1 MNRFMLPMQ
10 LTCLTLAVCT
20 QLYAQDNVVTN
31 SASQTSGV
39 EAEQK
44 ETTQL
49 APIVVTATRSAKSI
63 ADIAGTVY
71 SIDQAEIEKQANA
84 GKSIAD
90 ILGTLVPS
98 LTPSS
103 GTTSNYGMTMRGRVV
118 QYMIDG
124 VPQTGSRDGSRQLNS
139 IQPSM
144 IERIEVVSG
153 ATSIYGSG
161 ATGGIINII
170 TKRGGQDPISFETKI
185 GVTAGNNFK
194 SDAMAY
200 EASQSVLFNQ
210 GALQGAFG
218 ASYTTRGEIQD
229 SHGNRIG
236 PEVAQTDRQ
245 DTDTLD
251 LNGRLTWNISDS
263 QSLSFGAQY
272 FKDEQDSEYGA
283 DYGTYG
289 PYNLANL
296 IFRTAPSLKAVKG
309 LELSEQPQTERWGVN
324 TQYQNEDILGHAL
337 NAEAYYRKEKG
348 RWFPTVSPLGN
359 SSLNGAL
366 AQLYPNYADPRSPDF
381 LNAIRYGYGV
391 VQSSNEIDVAGTRLM
406 LSKDFT
412 LNDRILNLNYGVD
425 YENEKNKAYVTRYD
439 FDDFYNSNGLKHTA
453 VKDYKFGPD
462 FENNKLGFY
471 LQGDYNLTDRFNLQA
486 GIRHER
492 IDSEVSDSTPYRE
505 AIPADILAELG
516 YDYDAKALKGGKIK
530 HDATL
535 FNIGGV
541 FHLTDAQ
548 QVFANFSQGFSLP
561 DVQRMLRDVPA
572 TFVVTSNNIEPIK
585 VNNYELGWRLQGES
599 GSNLGLT
606 AFYNDSDKVVKFNGI
621 PNYNIEVIDTDER
634 VYGVEGNVSY
644 RLQQNWTVGGT
655 MAYTRGQFKNTAGK
669 WQELDAI
676 RVAPLKGT
684 AFSEW
689 QFNNDMS
696 LRVQAL
702 AIGGTDKAKKDAV
715 KYGSTLPAEI
725 KGFTTMD
732 VIANAKAGPGTVG
745 FGVYNVWNAD
755 YKTVFSQ
762 AVAPTYG
769 AISSLAAQGRT
780 YGLSYTLKY

>member
-20 QLYAQDNVVTN
+20 QLYAQDNVLTN

-39 EAEQK
+39 EAQQK

-49 APIVVTATRSAKSI
+49 APIVMTATRSAKSI

-124 VPQTGSRDGSRQLNS
+124 VPQTGYRDGSRQLNS

-170 TKRGGQDPISFETKI
+170 TKRGGQDPISFETKV

-194 SDAMAY
+194 ADAMAY
-200 EASQSVLFNQ
+200 EASQSVLLNQ

-251 LNGRLTWNISDS
+251 LNGRLTWNISDE

-272 FKDEQDSEYGA
+272 FNDEQDSEYGP
-283 DYGTYG
+283 DYGPDLAYVKRDPTYTAS
-289 PYNLANL
+289 LA
-296 IFRTAPSLKAVKG
+296 AVKG
-309 LELSEQPQTERWGVN
+309 MQLETQPQTERYAFN
-324 TQYQNEDILGHAL
+324 TQYENQNVLGHTL
-337 NAEAYYRKEKG
+337 NAEAYYRNEQA
-348 RWFPTVSPLGN
+348 RWFPSAQAMGGGLYLVYQSETDIDVYGARVALQKQFD
-359 SSLNGAL
+359 LNGRNL
-366 AQLYPNYADPRSPDF
+366 GLS
-381 LNAIRYGYGV
+381 YG
-391 VQSSNEIDVAGTRLM
+391 I
-406 LSKDFT
+406 
-412 LNDRILNLNYGVD
+412 D
-425 YENEKNKAYVTRYD
+425 YENEQDEQNIQMYD
-439 FDDFYNSNGLKHTA
+439 SAVFVASNGLN
-453 VKDYKFGPD
+453 YKPFNYYAFGPD
-462 FENNKLGFY
+462 VETEKLGTFV
-471 LQGDYNLTDRFNLQA
+471 QTDFDVTDRLGLKA
-486 GIRHER
+486 GVRYER
-492 IDSEVSDSTPYRE
+492 VESQVEESTPYME
-505 AIPADILAELG
+505 AITADLQPG
-516 YDYDAKALKGGKIK
+516 YQAKTLNGGKVK

-535 FNIGGV
+535 FNLGAV
-541 FHLTDAQ
+541 YHLTDAQ
-548 QVFANFSQGFSLP
+548 QMFANFSQGSNLP
-561 DVQRMLRDVPA
+561 DIQRMLRDVPA
-572 TFVVTSNNIEPIK
+572 SFTVNSQTIDPIK
-585 VNNYELGWRLQGES
+585 VNNYELGWRVQAA
-599 GSNLGLT
+599 NGLNASVT
-606 AFYNDSDKVVKFNGI
+606 TFYNDSDKSLKFGR
-621 PNYNIEVIDTDER
+621 PNYTIEVLDTDER
-634 VYGVEGNVSY
+634 VYGVEGNLSY
-644 RLQQNWTVGGT
+644 RLQPNWTVGGT

-715 KYGSTLPAEI
+715 KYGSTVPAEI
-725 KGFTTMD
+725 KGFATMD

-745 FGVYNVWNAD
+745 FGVYNVWNTD
-755 YKTVFSQ
+755 YKSVYSQ
-762 AVAPTYG
+762 AVESVYG
-769 AISSLAAQGRT
+769 AISSLPAQGRT

>member
-39 EAEQK
+39 EAQQK

-84 GKSIAD
+84 GRSTAD
-90 ILGTLVPS
+90 IIGFLIPS

-103 GTTSNYGMTMRGRVV
+103 GTTSNYGMTMRGRAV

-124 VPQTGSRDGSRQLNS
+124 VPQTGSRDSSRQLNS
-139 IQPSM
+139 ISPNS

-153 ATSIYGSG
+153 ASSIYGAG

-170 TKRGGQDPISFETKI
+170 TKKGSDDALSFESKL
-185 GVTAGNNFK
+185 GVTSGDNIR

-200 EASQSVLFNQ
+200 EAFQSVAFNQ
-210 GALQGAFG
+210 GDVSGYLG
-218 ASYTTRGEIQD
+218 ASYNKRGEFQD
-229 SHGNRIG
+229 SHGERIG

-245 DTDTLD
+245 DTETVDV
-251 LNGRLTWNISDS
+251 NGRLSWQFTDN
-263 QSLSFGAQY
+263 QKLSFGAQY
-272 FKDEQDSEYGA
+272 YNDEQDSEYGP
-283 DYGTYG
+283 DYGTG
-289 PYNLANL
+289 LAVL
-296 IFRTAPSLKAVKG
+296 FGAEPTLDAVKG
-309 LELSEQPQTERWGVN
+309 LDLDTQPRTKRSN
-324 TQYQNEDILGHAL
+324 FNLQYEHQDLLGQIL
-337 NAEAYYRKEKG
+337 NAEAYYRSETG
-348 RWFPTVSPLGN
+348 RFYPSANYLAHSAIPSGGTYIVTQSETDIDVWGARLALQKAFDLG
-359 SSLNGAL
+359 SRSLNL
-366 AQLYPNYADPRSPDF
+366 T
-381 LNAIRYGYGV
+381 YGM
-391 VQSSNEIDVAGTRLM
+391 D
-406 LSKDFT
+406 
-412 LNDRILNLNYGVD
+412 
-425 YENEKNKAYVTRYD
+425 YD
-439 FDDFYNSNGLKHTA
+439 FEQGSQTAQQYNLATFMASNGLTLDPQNEY
-453 VKDYKFGPD
+453 VFGPD
-462 FENNKLGFY
+462 VDTSKFGLF
-471 LQGDYNLTDRFNLQA
+471 LQTQFDVTDHLNLQA

-492 IDSEVSDSTPYRE
+492 IDSEVQDSIPYSE
-505 AIPADILAELG
+505 AMVADAIPTYTPVVLN
-516 YDYDAKALKGGKIK
+516 GGTIK

-535 FNIGGV
+535 FNLGAV
-541 FHLTDAQ
+541 YHLTDAQ
-548 QVFANFSQGFSLP
+548 QVFANFSQGSSLP
-561 DVQRMLRDVPA
+561 DIQRMLRDVPA
-572 TFVVTSNNIEPIK
+572 SFTVNSQTIDPIK
-585 VNNYELGWRLQGES
+585 VNNYELGWRVQAE
-599 GSNLGLT
+599 NGLNASVT
-606 AFYNDSDKVVKFNGI
+606 TFYNDSDKSLKFGR
-621 PNYNIEVIDTDER
+621 PNYTIEVLDTDER
-634 VYGVEGNVSY
+634 VYGVEGNLSY
-644 RLQQNWTVGGT
+644 RLQPNWTVGGT

-715 KYGSTLPAEI
+715 KYGSTVPAEI
-725 KGFTTMD
+725 NGFATMD

-745 FGVYNVWNAD
+745 FGVYNVWNTD
-755 YKTVFSQ
+755 YKSVYSQ
-762 AVAPTYG
+762 SVESVYG

>member
-20 QLYAQDNVVTN
+20 QLYAQDNVLTN

-39 EAEQK
+39 EAQQK

-49 APIVVTATRSAKSI
+49 APIVMTATRSAKSI

-124 VPQTGSRDGSRQLNS
+124 VPQTGYRDGSRQLNS

-170 TKRGGQDPISFETKI
+170 TKRGGQDPISFETKV

-194 SDAMAY
+194 ADAMAY

-251 LNGRLTWNISDS
+251 LNGRLTWNISDE

-272 FKDEQDSEYGA
+272 FNDEQDSEYGP
-283 DYGTYG
+283 DYG
-289 PYNLANL
+289 PNLAYVK
-296 IFRTAPSLKAVKG
+296 RDPTYTASLAAVKG
-309 LELSEQPQTERWGVN
+309 MQLETQPQTERYAFN
-324 TQYQNEDILGHAL
+324 TQYENQNVLGHTL
-337 NAEAYYRKEKG
+337 NAEAYYRNEQA
-348 RWFPTVSPLGN
+348 RWFPSAQAMGGGLYLVYQSETDIDVYGARVALQKQFD
-359 SSLNGAL
+359 LNGRNL
-366 AQLYPNYADPRSPDF
+366 GLS
-381 LNAIRYGYGV
+381 YG
-391 VQSSNEIDVAGTRLM
+391 I
-406 LSKDFT
+406 
-412 LNDRILNLNYGVD
+412 D
-425 YENEKNKAYVTRYD
+425 YENEQDEQNIQMYD
-439 FDDFYNSNGLKHTA
+439 SAAFVASNGLN
-453 VKDYKFGPD
+453 YKPFNYYAFGPD
-462 FENNKLGFY
+462 VETEKLGTFV
-471 LQGDYNLTDRFNLQA
+471 QTDFDVTDRLGLKA
-486 GIRHER
+486 GVRYER
-492 IDSEVSDSTPYRE
+492 VESQVDESTPYME
-505 AIPADILAELG
+505 AITADLQPG
-516 YDYDAKALKGGKIK
+516 YQAKTLNGGKVK

-535 FNIGGV
+535 FNLGALY
-541 FHLTDAQ
+541 HLTDAQ
-548 QVFANFSQGFSLP
+548 QIFANFSQGSNLP
-561 DVQRMLRDVPA
+561 DIQRMLRDVPA
-572 TFVVTSNNIEPIK
+572 SFTVNSQTIDPIK
-585 VNNYELGWRLQGES
+585 VNNYELGWRVQAA
-599 GSNLGLT
+599 NGLNASVT
-606 AFYNDSDKVVKFNGI
+606 TFYNDSDKSLKFGR
-621 PNYNIEVIDTDER
+621 PNYTIEVLDTDER
-634 VYGVEGNVSY
+634 VYGVEGNLSY
-644 RLQQNWTVGGT
+644 RLQPNWTVGGT

-715 KYGSTLPAEI
+715 KYGSTVPAEI
-725 KGFTTMD
+725 KGFATMD

-745 FGVYNVWNAD
+745 FGVYNVWNTD
-755 YKTVFSQ
+755 YKSVYSQ
-762 AVAPTYG
+762 AVESVYG
-769 AISSLAAQGRT
+769 AISSLPAQGRT

>member
-20 QLYAQDNVVTN
+20 QLYAKDDVVTN
-31 SASQTSGV
+31 SASQTSSV
-39 EAEQK
+39 EAQQK

-84 GKSIAD
+84 GRSTAD
-90 ILGTLVPS
+90 IIGFLIPS

-103 GTTSNYGMTMRGRVV
+103 GTTSNYGMTMRGRAV

-124 VPQTGSRDGSRQLNS
+124 VPQTGSRDSSRQLNS
-139 IQPSM
+139 ISPNS

-153 ATSIYGSG
+153 ASNIYGAG

-170 TKRGGQDPISFETKI
+170 TKKGSDDALSFESKL
-185 GVTAGNNFK
+185 GVTSGDNIR

-200 EASQSVLFNQ
+200 EAFQSVAFNQ
-210 GALQGAFG
+210 GDVSGYLG
-218 ASYTTRGEIQD
+218 ASYNKRGEFQD
-229 SHGNRIG
+229 SHGERIG

-245 DTDTLD
+245 DTETVDV
-251 LNGRLTWNISDS
+251 NGRLSWQFTDN
-263 QSLSFGAQY
+263 QKLSFGAQY
-272 FKDEQDSEYGA
+272 YNDEQDSEYGP
-283 DYGTYG
+283 DYGTG
-289 PYNLANL
+289 LAVLFGAEPTLN
-296 IFRTAPSLKAVKG
+296 AVKG
-309 LELSEQPQTERWGVN
+309 LDLDTQPRTKRSN
-324 TQYQNEDILGHAL
+324 FNLQYEHQDLLGQIL
-337 NAEAYYRKEKG
+337 NAEAYYRSETG
-348 RWFPTVSPLGN
+348 RFYPSANYLAHSAIPSGGTYIVTQSETDIDVWGARLALQKAFDLG
-359 SSLNGAL
+359 SRSLNL
-366 AQLYPNYADPRSPDF
+366 T
-381 LNAIRYGYGV
+381 YGM
-391 VQSSNEIDVAGTRLM
+391 D
-406 LSKDFT
+406 
-412 LNDRILNLNYGVD
+412 
-425 YENEKNKAYVTRYD
+425 YD
-439 FDDFYNSNGLKHTA
+439 FEQGSQTAQQYNLATFMASNGLTLDPQNEY
-453 VKDYKFGPD
+453 VFGPD
-462 FENNKLGFY
+462 VDTSKFGLF
-471 LQGDYNLTDRFNLQA
+471 LQTQFDVTDRLNLQA

-492 IDSEVSDSTPYRE
+492 IDSEVQDSIPYSE
-505 AIPADILAELG
+505 AMVADAIPTYTPVVLN
-516 YDYDAKALKGGKIK
+516 GGTIK

-535 FNIGGV
+535 FNLGAV
-541 FHLTDAQ
+541 YHLTDAQ
-548 QVFANFSQGFSLP
+548 QVFANFSQGSSLP
-561 DVQRMLRDVPA
+561 DIQRMLRDVPA
-572 TFVVTSNNIEPIK
+572 SFTVNSQTIDPIK
-585 VNNYELGWRLQGES
+585 VNNYELGWRVQAE
-599 GSNLGLT
+599 NGLNASVT
-606 AFYNDSDKVVKFNGI
+606 TFYNDSDKSLKFGR
-621 PNYNIEVIDTDER
+621 PNYTIEVLDTDER
-634 VYGVEGNVSY
+634 VYGIEGNLSY
-644 RLQQNWTVGGT
+644 RLQPNWTVGGT

-715 KYGSTLPAEI
+715 KYGSTVPAEI
-725 KGFTTMD
+725 KGFATMD

-745 FGVYNVWNAD
+745 FGVYNVWNTD
-755 YKTVFSQ
+755 YKSVYSQ
-762 AVAPTYG
+762 AVESVYG

>member
-1 MNRFMLPMQ
+1 MSRFMLPMQ

-31 SASQTSGV
+31 SASQTSSVGV
-39 EAEQK
+39 QQK

-84 GKSIAD
+84 GRSTAD
-90 ILGTLVPS
+90 IIGFLIPS

-103 GTTSNYGMTMRGRVV
+103 GTTSNYGMTMRGRAV

-124 VPQTGSRDGSRQLNS
+124 VPQTGSRDSSRQLNS
-139 IQPSM
+139 ISPNS

-153 ATSIYGSG
+153 ASSIYGAG

-170 TKRGGQDPISFETKI
+170 TKKGSDDALSFESKL
-185 GVTAGNNFK
+185 GVTSGDNIR

-200 EASQSVLFNQ
+200 EAFQSVAFNQ
-210 GALQGAFG
+210 GDVSGYLG
-218 ASYTTRGEIQD
+218 ASYNKRGEFQD
-229 SHGNRIG
+229 SHGERIG

-245 DTDTLD
+245 DTETVDV
-251 LNGRLTWNISDS
+251 NGRLSWQFTDN
-263 QSLSFGAQY
+263 QKLSFGAQY
-272 FKDEQDSEYGA
+272 YNDEQDSEYGP
-283 DYGTYG
+283 DYGTG
-289 PYNLANL
+289 LAVLFGAEPTLN
-296 IFRTAPSLKAVKG
+296 AVKG
-309 LELSEQPQTERWGVN
+309 LDLDTQPRTKRSN
-324 TQYQNEDILGHAL
+324 FNLQYEHQDLLGQIL
-337 NAEAYYRKEKG
+337 NAEAYYRSETG
-348 RWFPTVSPLGN
+348 RFYPSANYLAHSAIPSGGTYIVTQSETDIDVWGARLALQKAFDLG
-359 SSLNGAL
+359 SRSLNL
-366 AQLYPNYADPRSPDF
+366 T
-381 LNAIRYGYGV
+381 YGM
-391 VQSSNEIDVAGTRLM
+391 D
-406 LSKDFT
+406 
-412 LNDRILNLNYGVD
+412 
-425 YENEKNKAYVTRYD
+425 YD
-439 FDDFYNSNGLKHTA
+439 FEQGSQTAQQYNLGTFMASNGLTLDPQNEYA
-453 VKDYKFGPD
+453 FGPD
-462 FENNKLGFY
+462 VDTSKFGLF
-471 LQGDYNLTDRFNLQA
+471 LQTQFDVTDRLNLQA

-492 IDSEVSDSTPYRE
+492 IDSEVQDSIPYSE
-505 AIPADILAELG
+505 AMVADAIPT
-516 YDYDAKALKGGKIK
+516 YTPVALNGGTIK

-535 FNIGGV
+535 FNLGAV
-541 FHLTDAQ
+541 YHLTDAQ
-548 QVFANFSQGFSLP
+548 QVFANFSQGSSLP
-561 DVQRMLRDVPA
+561 DIQRMLRDVPA
-572 TFVVTSNNIEPIK
+572 NFTVNSQTIDPIK
-585 VNNYELGWRLQGES
+585 VNNYELGWRVQAE
-599 GSNLGLT
+599 NGLNASVT
-606 AFYNDSDKVVKFNGI
+606 TFYNDSDKSLKFGR
-621 PNYNIEVIDTDER
+621 PNYTIEVLDTDER
-634 VYGVEGNVSY
+634 VYGVEGNLSY
-644 RLQQNWTVGGT
+644 RLQPNWTVGGT

-715 KYGSTLPAEI
+715 KYGSTVPAEI
-725 KGFTTMD
+725 KGFATMD

-745 FGVYNVWNAD
+745 FGVYNVWNTD
-755 YKTVFSQ
+755 YKSVYSQ
-762 AVAPTYG
+762 AVESVYG

>member
-20 QLYAQDNVVTN
+20 QLYAQDNVLTN

-39 EAEQK
+39 EAQQK

-124 VPQTGSRDGSRQLNS
+124 VPQTGYRDGSRQLNS

-170 TKRGGQDPISFETKI
+170 TKRGGQDPISFETKV

-251 LNGRLTWNISDS
+251 LNGRLTWNISDE

-272 FKDEQDSEYGA
+272 FNDEQDSEYGP
-283 DYGTYG
+283 DYG
-289 PYNLANL
+289 PNLAYVK
-296 IFRTAPSLKAVKG
+296 RDPTYTASLAAVKG
-309 LELSEQPQTERWGVN
+309 MQLETQPQTERYAFN
-324 TQYQNEDILGHAL
+324 TQYENQNVLGHTL
-337 NAEAYYRKEKG
+337 NAEAYYRNEQA
-348 RWFPTVSPLGN
+348 RWFPSAQAMGGGLYLVYQSETDIDVYGARVALQKQFD
-359 SSLNGAL
+359 LNGHNL
-366 AQLYPNYADPRSPDF
+366 GLS
-381 LNAIRYGYGV
+381 YG
-391 VQSSNEIDVAGTRLM
+391 I
-406 LSKDFT
+406 
-412 LNDRILNLNYGVD
+412 D
-425 YENEKNKAYVTRYD
+425 YENEQDEQNIQMYD
-439 FDDFYNSNGLKHTA
+439 SAAFVASNGLN
-453 VKDYKFGPD
+453 YKPFNYYAFGPD
-462 FENNKLGFY
+462 VETEKLGTFV
-471 LQGDYNLTDRFNLQA
+471 QTDFDVTDRLGLKA
-486 GIRHER
+486 GVRYER
-492 IDSEVSDSTPYRE
+492 VESQVDKSTPYME
-505 AIPADILAELG
+505 AITADLQPG
-516 YDYDAKALKGGKIK
+516 YQAKTLNGGKVK

-535 FNIGGV
+535 FNFGALY
-541 FHLTDAQ
+541 HLTDAQ
-548 QVFANFSQGFSLP
+548 QVFANFSQGSNLP
-561 DVQRMLRDVPA
+561 DIQRMLRDVPA
-572 TFVVTSNNIEPIK
+572 SFTVNSQTIDPIK
-585 VNNYELGWRLQGES
+585 VNNYELGWRVQAE
-599 GSNLGLT
+599 NGLNASVT
-606 AFYNDSDKVVKFNGI
+606 TFYNDSDKSLKFGR
-621 PNYNIEVIDTDER
+621 PNYTIEVLDTDER
-634 VYGVEGNVSY
+634 VYGVEGNLSY
-644 RLQQNWTVGGT
+644 RLQPNWTVGGT

-715 KYGSTLPAEI
+715 KYGSTVPAEI
-725 KGFTTMD
+725 KGFATMD

-745 FGVYNVWNAD
+745 FGVYNVWNTD
-755 YKTVFSQ
+755 YKSVYSQ
-762 AVAPTYG
+762 AVESVYG
-769 AISSLAAQGRT
+769 AISSLPAQGRT

>member
-1 MNRFMLPMQ
+1 MSRFMLPMQ

-20 QLYAQDNVVTN
+20 QLYAQDDVTTTLD
-31 SASQTSGV
+31 SQTSRV
-39 EAEQK
+39 EAKQK
-44 ETTQL
+44 EATQL

-90 ILGTLVPS
+90 ILGMLVPS

-124 VPQTGSRDGSRQLNS
+124 VPQTGYRDGSRQLNS

-170 TKRGGQDPISFETKI
+170 TKRGGQDPISFESKV
-185 GVTAGNNFK
+185 GVTAGNNIK

-200 EASQSVLFNQ
+200 EASQNILFNQ

-251 LNGRLTWNISDS
+251 INGRLTWNISDS

-272 FKDEQDSEYGA
+272 FNDEQDSEYGP
-283 DYGTYG
+283 DYG
-289 PYNLANL
+289 
-296 IFRTAPSLKAVKG
+296 PSLAYLRRDPTYTASLAAVKG
-309 LELSEQPQTERWGVN
+309 MQLETQPQTERYAFN
-324 TQYQNEDILGHAL
+324 TQYENQNVLGHTL
-337 NAEAYYRKEKG
+337 NAEAYYRNEQA
-348 RWFPTVSPLGN
+348 RWFPSAQAMGGGLYLVYQSETDIDVYGARVALQKQFD
-359 SSLNGAL
+359 LNGRKL
-366 AQLYPNYADPRSPDF
+366 GLS
-381 LNAIRYGYGV
+381 YG
-391 VQSSNEIDVAGTRLM
+391 I
-406 LSKDFT
+406 
-412 LNDRILNLNYGVD
+412 D
-425 YENEKNKAYVTRYD
+425 YENEQDEQNIQMYD
-439 FDDFYNSNGLKHTA
+439 SAAFVASNGLN
-453 VKDYKFGPD
+453 YKPFNYYAFGPD
-462 FENNKLGFY
+462 VETEKLGTFI
-471 LQGDYNLTDRFNLQA
+471 QTDFDVTDRLGLKA
-486 GIRHER
+486 GVRYER
-492 IDSEVSDSTPYRE
+492 VESQVDESTPYLE
-505 AIPADILAELG
+505 AITADLQPG
-516 YDYDAKALKGGKIK
+516 YQAKTLNGGKVK

-535 FNIGGV
+535 FNVGAV
-541 FHLTDAQ
+541 YHLSDAQ
-548 QVFANFSQGFSLP
+548 QIFANFSQGSNLP
-561 DVQRMLRDVPA
+561 DIQRMLRDVPA
-572 TFVVTSNNIEPIK
+572 SFTVNSQTIDPIK
-585 VNNYELGWRLQGES
+585 VNNYELGWRVQAT
-599 GSNLGLT
+599 NGLNAGMT
-606 AFYNDSDKVVKFNGI
+606 TFYNDSDKSLKFGR
-621 PNYNIEVIDTDER
+621 PNYTIEVLDTDER
-634 VYGVEGNVSY
+634 VYGVEGNASY
-644 RLQQNWTVGGT
+644 RLQPNWTVGGT

-689 QFNNDMS
+689 QFSNDMS

-702 AIGGTDKAKKDAV
+702 AIGGTDKAKKDAI
-715 KYGSTLPAEI
+715 KYGSTVPAEI
-725 KGFTTMD
+725 KGFATMD

-745 FGVYNVWNAD
+745 FGVYNVWNTD
-755 YKTVFSQ
+755 YKSVYSQ
-762 AVAPTYG
+762 SVESVYG

>member
-20 QLYAQDNVVTN
+20 QLYAQDNVLTN
-31 SASQTSGV
+31 SASQTSSVG
-39 EAEQK
+39 AQQK

-170 TKRGGQDPISFETKI
+170 TKRGGQDPISFETKV

-272 FKDEQDSEYGA
+272 FKDEQDSEYGP
-283 DYGTYG
+283 DYG
-289 PYNLANL
+289 PNLAYVK
-296 IFRTAPSLKAVKG
+296 RDPTYTASLAAVKG
-309 LELSEQPQTERWGVN
+309 MQLETQPQTERYAFN
-324 TQYQNEDILGHAL
+324 TQYENQNVLGHTL
-337 NAEAYYRKEKG
+337 NAEAYYRNEQA
-348 RWFPTVSPLGN
+348 RWFPSAQAMGGGLYLVYQSETDIDVYGARVALQKQFD
-359 SSLNGAL
+359 LNGRNL
-366 AQLYPNYADPRSPDF
+366 GLS
-381 LNAIRYGYGV
+381 YG
-391 VQSSNEIDVAGTRLM
+391 I
-406 LSKDFT
+406 
-412 LNDRILNLNYGVD
+412 D
-425 YENEKNKAYVTRYD
+425 YENEQDEQNIQMYD
-439 FDDFYNSNGLKHTA
+439 SAAFVASNGLN
-453 VKDYKFGPD
+453 YKPFNYYAFGPD
-462 FENNKLGFY
+462 VETEKLGTFV
-471 LQGDYNLTDRFNLQA
+471 QTDFDVTDRLGLKA
-486 GIRHER
+486 GVRYER
-492 IDSEVSDSTPYRE
+492 VESQVDESTPYME
-505 AIPADILAELG
+505 AITADLQPG
-516 YDYDAKALKGGKIK
+516 YQAKTLNGGKVK

-535 FNIGGV
+535 FNLGALY
-541 FHLTDAQ
+541 HLTDAQ
-548 QVFANFSQGFSLP
+548 QIFANFSQGSNLP
-561 DVQRMLRDVPA
+561 DIQRMLRDVPA
-572 TFVVTSNNIEPIK
+572 SFTVNSQTIDPIK
-585 VNNYELGWRLQGES
+585 VNNYELGWRVQAA
-599 GSNLGLT
+599 NGLNASVT
-606 AFYNDSDKVVKFNGI
+606 TFYNDSDKSLKFGR
-621 PNYNIEVIDTDER
+621 PNYTIEVLDTDER
-634 VYGVEGNVSY
+634 VYGVEGNLSY
-644 RLQQNWTVGGT
+644 RLQPNWTVGGT

-715 KYGSTLPAEI
+715 KYGSTVPAEI
-725 KGFTTMD
+725 KGFATMD

-745 FGVYNVWNAD
+745 FGVYNVWNTD
-755 YKTVFSQ
+755 YKSVYSQ
-762 AVAPTYG
+762 AVESVYG
-769 AISSLAAQGRT
+769 AISSLPAQGRT

>member
-20 QLYAQDNVVTN
+20 QLYAQDDVVTN
-31 SASQTSGV
+31 SASQTSSV
-39 EAEQK
+39 EAQQK

-84 GKSIAD
+84 GRSTAD
-90 ILGTLVPS
+90 IIGFLIPS

-103 GTTSNYGMTMRGRVV
+103 GTTSNYGMTMRGRAV

-124 VPQTGSRDGSRQLNS
+124 VPQTGSRDSSRQLNS
-139 IQPSM
+139 ISPNS

-153 ATSIYGSG
+153 ASSIYGAG

-170 TKRGGQDPISFETKI
+170 TKKGSDDALSFESKL
-185 GVTAGNNFK
+185 GVTSGDNIR

-200 EASQSVLFNQ
+200 EAFQSVAFNQ
-210 GALQGAFG
+210 GDVSGYLG
-218 ASYTTRGEIQD
+218 ASYNKRGEFQD
-229 SHGNRIG
+229 SHGERIG

-245 DTDTLD
+245 DTETVDV
-251 LNGRLTWNISDS
+251 NGRLSWQFTDN
-263 QSLSFGAQY
+263 QKLSFGAQY
-272 FKDEQDSEYGA
+272 YNDEQDSEYGP
-283 DYGTYG
+283 DYGTG
-289 PYNLANL
+289 LAVLFGAEPTLN
-296 IFRTAPSLKAVKG
+296 AVKG
-309 LELSEQPQTERWGVN
+309 LDLDTQPRTKRSN
-324 TQYQNEDILGHAL
+324 FNLQYEHQDLLGQIL
-337 NAEAYYRKEKG
+337 NAEAYYRSETG
-348 RWFPTVSPLGN
+348 RFYPSANYLAHSAIPSGGTYIVTQSETDIDVWGARLALQKAFDLG
-359 SSLNGAL
+359 SRSLNL
-366 AQLYPNYADPRSPDF
+366 T
-381 LNAIRYGYGV
+381 YGM
-391 VQSSNEIDVAGTRLM
+391 D
-406 LSKDFT
+406 
-412 LNDRILNLNYGVD
+412 
-425 YENEKNKAYVTRYD
+425 YD
-439 FDDFYNSNGLKHTA
+439 FEQGSQTAQQYNLATFMASNGLTLDPQNEY
-453 VKDYKFGPD
+453 VFGPD
-462 FENNKLGFY
+462 VDTSKFGLF
-471 LQGDYNLTDRFNLQA
+471 LQTQFDVTDRLNLQA

-492 IDSEVSDSTPYRE
+492 IDSEVQDSIPYSE
-505 AIPADILAELG
+505 AMVADAIPTYTPVVLN
-516 YDYDAKALKGGKIK
+516 GGTIK

-535 FNIGGV
+535 FNLGAV
-541 FHLTDAQ
+541 YHLTDAQ
-548 QVFANFSQGFSLP
+548 QVFANFSQGSSLP
-561 DVQRMLRDVPA
+561 DIQRMLRDVPA
-572 TFVVTSNNIEPIK
+572 SFTVNSQTIDPIK
-585 VNNYELGWRLQGES
+585 VNNYELGWRVQAE
-599 GSNLGLT
+599 NGLNASVT
-606 AFYNDSDKVVKFNGI
+606 TFYNDSDKSLKFGR
-621 PNYNIEVIDTDER
+621 PNYTIEVLDTDER
-634 VYGVEGNVSY
+634 VYGVEGNLSY
-644 RLQQNWTVGGT
+644 RLQPNWTVGGT

-715 KYGSTLPAEI
+715 KYGSTVPAEI
-725 KGFTTMD
+725 NGFATMD

-745 FGVYNVWNAD
+745 FGVYNVWNTD
-755 YKTVFSQ
+755 YKSVYSQ
-762 AVAPTYG
+762 AVESVYG

>member
-31 SASQTSGV
+31 SASQTSSVGV
-39 EAEQK
+39 QQK

-84 GKSIAD
+84 GRSTAD
-90 ILGTLVPS
+90 IIGFLIPS

-103 GTTSNYGMTMRGRVV
+103 GTTSNYGMTMRGRAV

-124 VPQTGSRDGSRQLNS
+124 VPQTGSRDSSRQLNS
-139 IQPSM
+139 ISPNS

-153 ATSIYGSG
+153 ASSIYGAG

-170 TKRGGQDPISFETKI
+170 TKKGSDDALSFESKL
-185 GVTAGNNFK
+185 GVTSGDNIR

-200 EASQSVLFNQ
+200 EAFQSVAFNQ
-210 GALQGAFG
+210 GDVSGYLG
-218 ASYTTRGEIQD
+218 ASYNKRGEFQD
-229 SHGNRIG
+229 SHGDRIG

-245 DTDTLD
+245 DTETVDV
-251 LNGRLTWNISDS
+251 NGRLSWQFTDN
-263 QSLSFGAQY
+263 QKLSFGAQY
-272 FKDEQDSEYGA
+272 YNDEQDSEYGP
-283 DYGTYG
+283 DYGTG
-289 PYNLANL
+289 LAVLFGAEPTLN
-296 IFRTAPSLKAVKG
+296 AVKG
-309 LELSEQPQTERWGVN
+309 LDLDTQPRTKRSN
-324 TQYQNEDILGHAL
+324 FNLQYEHQDLLGQIL
-337 NAEAYYRKEKG
+337 NAEAYYRSETG
-348 RWFPTVSPLGN
+348 RFYPSANYLAHSAIPSGGTYIVTQSETDIDVWGARLALQKAFDLG
-359 SSLNGAL
+359 SRSLNL
-366 AQLYPNYADPRSPDF
+366 T
-381 LNAIRYGYGV
+381 YGM
-391 VQSSNEIDVAGTRLM
+391 D
-406 LSKDFT
+406 
-412 LNDRILNLNYGVD
+412 
-425 YENEKNKAYVTRYD
+425 YD
-439 FDDFYNSNGLKHTA
+439 FEQGSQTAQQYNLATFMASNGLTLDPQNEY
-453 VKDYKFGPD
+453 VFGPD
-462 FENNKLGFY
+462 VDTSKFGLF
-471 LQGDYNLTDRFNLQA
+471 LQTQFDVTDRLNLQA

-492 IDSEVSDSTPYRE
+492 IDSEVQDSIPYSE
-505 AIPADILAELG
+505 AMVADAIPT
-516 YDYDAKALKGGKIK
+516 YTPVALNGGTIK

-535 FNIGGV
+535 FNLGAV
-541 FHLTDAQ
+541 YHLTDAQ
-548 QVFANFSQGFSLP
+548 QVFANFSQGSSLP
-561 DVQRMLRDVPA
+561 DIQRMLRDVPA
-572 TFVVTSNNIEPIK
+572 SFTVNSQTIDPIK
-585 VNNYELGWRLQGES
+585 VNNYELGWRVQAE
-599 GSNLGLT
+599 NGLNASVT
-606 AFYNDSDKVVKFNGI
+606 TFYNDSDKSLKFGR
-621 PNYNIEVIDTDER
+621 PNYTIEVLDTDER
-634 VYGVEGNVSY
+634 VYGVEGNLSY
-644 RLQQNWTVGGT
+644 RLQPNWTVGGT

-715 KYGSTLPAEI
+715 KYGSTVPAEI
-725 KGFTTMD
+725 NGFATMD

-745 FGVYNVWNAD
+745 FGVYNVWNTD
-755 YKTVFSQ
+755 YKSVYSQ
-762 AVAPTYG
+762 AVESVYG
-769 AISSLAAQGRT
+769 AISSLPAQGRT

>member
-20 QLYAQDNVVTN
+20 QLYAQDNVLTN

-39 EAEQK
+39 EAQQK

-124 VPQTGSRDGSRQLNS
+124 VPQTGYRDGSRQLNS

-170 TKRGGQDPISFETKI
+170 TKRGGQDPISSDTKV

-251 LNGRLTWNISDS
+251 LNGRLTWNISDE

-272 FKDEQDSEYGA
+272 FNDEQDSEYGP
-283 DYGTYG
+283 DYG
-289 PYNLANL
+289 PNLAYVK
-296 IFRTAPSLKAVKG
+296 RDPTYTTSLAAVKG
-309 LELSEQPQTERWGVN
+309 MQLETQPQTERYAFN
-324 TQYQNEDILGHAL
+324 TQYENQNVLGHTL
-337 NAEAYYRKEKG
+337 NAEAYYRNEQA
-348 RWFPTVSPLGN
+348 RWFPSAQAMGGGLYLVYQSETDIDVYGARVALQKQFD
-359 SSLNGAL
+359 LNGHNL
-366 AQLYPNYADPRSPDF
+366 GLS
-381 LNAIRYGYGV
+381 YG
-391 VQSSNEIDVAGTRLM
+391 I
-406 LSKDFT
+406 
-412 LNDRILNLNYGVD
+412 D
-425 YENEKNKAYVTRYD
+425 YENEQDEQNIQMYD
-439 FDDFYNSNGLKHTA
+439 SAAFVASNGLN
-453 VKDYKFGPD
+453 YKPFNYYAFGPD
-462 FENNKLGFY
+462 VETEKLGTFV
-471 LQGDYNLTDRFNLQA
+471 QTDFDVTDRLGLKA
-486 GIRHER
+486 GVRYER
-492 IDSEVSDSTPYRE
+492 VESQVDKSTPYME
-505 AIPADILAELG
+505 AITADLQPG
-516 YDYDAKALKGGKIK
+516 YQAKTLNGGKVK

-535 FNIGGV
+535 FNFGALY
-541 FHLTDAQ
+541 HLTDAQ
-548 QVFANFSQGFSLP
+548 QVFANFSQGSNLP
-561 DVQRMLRDVPA
+561 DIQRMLRDVPA
-572 TFVVTSNNIEPIK
+572 SFTVNSQTIDPIK
-585 VNNYELGWRLQGES
+585 VNNYELGWRVQAE
-599 GSNLGLT
+599 NGLNASVT
-606 AFYNDSDKVVKFNGI
+606 TFYNDSDKSLKFGR
-621 PNYNIEVIDTDER
+621 PNYTIEVLDTDER
-634 VYGVEGNVSY
+634 VYGVEGNLSY
-644 RLQQNWTVGGT
+644 RLQPNWTVGGT

-715 KYGSTLPAEI
+715 KYGSTVPAEI
-725 KGFTTMD
+725 KGFATMD

-745 FGVYNVWNAD
+745 FGVYNVWNTD
-755 YKTVFSQ
+755 YKSVYSQ
-762 AVAPTYG
+762 AVESVYG
-769 AISSLAAQGRT
+769 AISSLPAQGRT

>member
-31 SASQTSGV
+31 SASQTSSV
-39 EAEQK
+39 EAQQN

-153 ATSIYGSG
+153 STSIYGSG

-185 GVTAGNNFK
+185 GMTSGNNVK

-283 DYGTYG
+283 DYG
-289 PYNLANL
+289 PNLAYVK
-296 IFRTAPSLKAVKG
+296 RDPTYTASLAAVKG
-309 LELSEQPQTERWGVN
+309 MQLETQPQTERYAFN
-324 TQYQNEDILGHAL
+324 TQYENQNVLGHTL
-337 NAEAYYRKEKG
+337 NAEAYYRNEQA
-348 RWFPTVSPLGN
+348 RWFPSAQAMGGGLYLVYQSETDIDVYGARVALQKQFN
-359 SSLNGAL
+359 LNGRNL
-366 AQLYPNYADPRSPDF
+366 GLS
-381 LNAIRYGYGV
+381 YG
-391 VQSSNEIDVAGTRLM
+391 I
-406 LSKDFT
+406 
-412 LNDRILNLNYGVD
+412 D
-425 YENEKNKAYVTRYD
+425 YENEQNEQNIQMYD
-439 FDDFYNSNGLKHTA
+439 SAAFVASNGLN
-453 VKDYKFGPD
+453 YKPFNYYAFGPD
-462 FENNKLGFY
+462 VETEKLGTFV
-471 LQGDYNLTDRFNLQA
+471 QTDFDVTDRLGLKA
-486 GIRHER
+486 GVRYER
-492 IDSEVSDSTPYRE
+492 VESQVDESTPYME
-505 AIPADILAELG
+505 AITADLQPG
-516 YDYDAKALKGGKIK
+516 YQAKTLNGGKVK
-530 HDATL
+530 HDAAL
-535 FNIGGV
+535 FNLGALY
-541 FHLTDAQ
+541 HLTDAQ
-548 QVFANFSQGFSLP
+548 QVFANFSQGSNLP
-561 DVQRMLRDVPA
+561 DIQRMLRDVPA
-572 TFVVTSNNIEPIK
+572 SFTVNSQTIDPIK
-585 VNNYELGWRLQGES
+585 VNNYELGWRVQAA
-599 GSNLGLT
+599 NGLNVSVT
-606 AFYNDSDKVVKFNGI
+606 TFYNDSDKSLKFGR
-621 PNYNIEVIDTDER
+621 PNYTIEVLDTDER
-634 VYGVEGNVSY
+634 VYGIEGNLSY
-644 RLQQNWTVGGT
+644 RLQPNWTVGGT

-689 QFNNDMS
+689 QFNNEMS

-715 KYGSTLPAEI
+715 KYGSMVPAEI
-725 KGFTTMD
+725 KGFATMD

-745 FGVYNVWNAD
+745 FGVYNVWNTD
-755 YKTVFSQ
+755 YKSVYSQ
-762 AVAPTYG
+762 SVESVYG
-769 AISSLAAQGRT
+769 AISSLPAQGRT

>member
-31 SASQTSGV
+31 SASQTSSV
-39 EAEQK
+39 EAQQK

-84 GKSIAD
+84 GRSTAD
-90 ILGTLVPS
+90 IIGFLIPS

-103 GTTSNYGMTMRGRVV
+103 GTTSNYGMTMRGRAV

-124 VPQTGSRDGSRQLNS
+124 VPQTGSRDSSRQLNS
-139 IQPSM
+139 ISPNS

-153 ATSIYGSG
+153 ASSIYGAG

-170 TKRGGQDPISFETKI
+170 TKKGSDDALSFESKL
-185 GVTAGNNFK
+185 GVTSGDNIR

-200 EASQSVLFNQ
+200 EAFQSVAFNQ
-210 GALQGAFG
+210 GDVSGYLG
-218 ASYTTRGEIQD
+218 ASYNKRGEFQD
-229 SHGNRIG
+229 SHGERIG

-245 DTDTLD
+245 DTETVDV
-251 LNGRLTWNISDS
+251 NGRLSWQFTDN
-263 QSLSFGAQY
+263 QKLSFGAQY
-272 FKDEQDSEYGA
+272 YNDEQDSEYGP
-283 DYGTYG
+283 DYGAG
-289 PYNLANL
+289 LAVLFGAEPTLN
-296 IFRTAPSLKAVKG
+296 AVKG
-309 LELSEQPQTERWGVN
+309 LDLDTQPRTKRSN
-324 TQYQNEDILGHAL
+324 FNLQYEHQDLLGQIL
-337 NAEAYYRKEKG
+337 NAEAYYRSETG
-348 RWFPTVSPLGN
+348 RFYPSANYLAHSAIPSGGTYIVTQSETDIDVWGARLALQKAFDLG
-359 SSLNGAL
+359 SRSLNL
-366 AQLYPNYADPRSPDF
+366 T
-381 LNAIRYGYGV
+381 YGM
-391 VQSSNEIDVAGTRLM
+391 D
-406 LSKDFT
+406 
-412 LNDRILNLNYGVD
+412 
-425 YENEKNKAYVTRYD
+425 YD
-439 FDDFYNSNGLKHTA
+439 FEQGSQTAQQYNLGTFMASNGLTLDPQNEYA
-453 VKDYKFGPD
+453 FGPD
-462 FENNKLGFY
+462 VDTSKFGLF
-471 LQGDYNLTDRFNLQA
+471 LQTQFDVTDHLNLQA

-492 IDSEVSDSTPYRE
+492 IDSEVQDSIPYSE
-505 AIPADILAELG
+505 AMVADAIPT
-516 YDYDAKALKGGKIK
+516 YTPVALNGGTIK

-535 FNIGGV
+535 FNLGAV
-541 FHLTDAQ
+541 YHLTDAQ
-548 QVFANFSQGFSLP
+548 QVFANFSQGSNLP
-561 DVQRMLRDVPA
+561 DIQRMLRDVPA
-572 TFVVTSNNIEPIK
+572 SFTVNSQTIDPIK
-585 VNNYELGWRLQGES
+585 VNNYELGWRVQAE
-599 GSNLGLT
+599 NGLNASVT
-606 AFYNDSDKVVKFNGI
+606 TFYNDSDKSLKFGR
-621 PNYNIEVIDTDER
+621 PNYTIEVLDTDER
-634 VYGVEGNVSY
+634 VYGVEGNLSY
-644 RLQQNWTVGGT
+644 RLQPNWTVGGT

-696 LRVQAL
+696 LRVQSL

-725 KGFTTMD
+725 KGFATMD

>member
-1 MNRFMLPMQ
+1 MSRFMLPMQ

-20 QLYAQDNVVTN
+20 QLYAQDDVTTTLD
-31 SASQTSGV
+31 SQTSRV
-39 EAEQK
+39 EAKQK
-44 ETTQL
+44 EATQL

-90 ILGTLVPS
+90 ILGMLVPS

-124 VPQTGSRDGSRQLNS
+124 VPQTGYRDGSRQLNS

-170 TKRGGQDPISFETKI
+170 TKRGGQDPISFETKV
-185 GVTAGNNFK
+185 GMTAGNNFK

-200 EASQSVLFNQ
+200 EASQNILFNQ

-251 LNGRLTWNISDS
+251 INGRLTWNISDS

-272 FKDEQDSEYGA
+272 FNDEQDSEYGP
-283 DYGTYG
+283 DYG
-289 PYNLANL
+289 
-296 IFRTAPSLKAVKG
+296 PSLAYLRRDPTYTASLAAVKG
-309 LELSEQPQTERWGVN
+309 MQLETQPQTERYAFN
-324 TQYQNEDILGHAL
+324 TQYENQNVLGHTL
-337 NAEAYYRKEKG
+337 NAEAYYRNEQA
-348 RWFPTVSPLGN
+348 RWFPSAQAMGGGLYLVYQSETDIDVYGARVALQKQFD
-359 SSLNGAL
+359 LNGRKL
-366 AQLYPNYADPRSPDF
+366 GLS
-381 LNAIRYGYGV
+381 YG
-391 VQSSNEIDVAGTRLM
+391 I
-406 LSKDFT
+406 
-412 LNDRILNLNYGVD
+412 D
-425 YENEKNKAYVTRYD
+425 YENEQDEQNIQMYD
-439 FDDFYNSNGLKHTA
+439 SAAFVASNGLN
-453 VKDYKFGPD
+453 YKPFNYYAFGPD
-462 FENNKLGFY
+462 VETEKLGTFI
-471 LQGDYNLTDRFNLQA
+471 QTDFDVTDRLGLKA
-486 GIRHER
+486 GVRYER
-492 IDSEVSDSTPYRE
+492 VESQVDGSTPYLE
-505 AIPADILAELG
+505 AITADLRPG
-516 YDYDAKALKGGKIK
+516 YQAKTLNGGKVK

-535 FNIGGV
+535 FNVGAV
-541 FHLTDAQ
+541 YHLSDAQ
-548 QVFANFSQGFSLP
+548 QIFANFSQGSNLP
-561 DVQRMLRDVPA
+561 DIQRMLRDVPA
-572 TFVVTSNNIEPIK
+572 SFTVNSQTIDPIK
-585 VNNYELGWRLQGES
+585 VNNYELGWRVQAT
-599 GSNLGLT
+599 NGLNAGVT
-606 AFYNDSDKVVKFNGI
+606 TFYNDSDKSLKFGR
-621 PNYNIEVIDTDER
+621 PNYTIEVLDTDER
-634 VYGVEGNVSY
+634 VYGVEGNASY
-644 RLQQNWTVGGT
+644 RLQPNWTVGGT

-702 AIGGTDKAKKDAV
+702 AIGGTDKAKKDAE
-715 KYGSTLPAEI
+715 KYGSTVPAEI
-725 KGFTTMD
+725 KGFATMD
-732 VIANAKAGPGTVG
+732 VIANAKAGPGTIG
-745 FGVYNVWNAD
+745 FGVYNVWNTD
-755 YKTVFSQ
+755 YKSVYSQ
-762 AVAPTYG
+762 SVESVYG

>member
-39 EAEQK
+39 EAQQK

-84 GKSIAD
+84 GRSTAD
-90 ILGTLVPS
+90 IIGFLIPS

-103 GTTSNYGMTMRGRVV
+103 GTTSNYGMTMRGRAV

-124 VPQTGSRDGSRQLNS
+124 VPQTGSRDSSRQLNS
-139 IQPSM
+139 ISPNS

-153 ATSIYGSG
+153 ASSIYGAG

-170 TKRGGQDPISFETKI
+170 TKKGSDDALSFESKL
-185 GVTAGNNFK
+185 GVTSGDNIR

-200 EASQSVLFNQ
+200 EAFQSVAFNQ
-210 GALQGAFG
+210 GDVSGYLG
-218 ASYTTRGEIQD
+218 ASYNKRGEFQD
-229 SHGNRIG
+229 SHGDRIG

-245 DTDTLD
+245 DTETVDV
-251 LNGRLTWNISDS
+251 NGRLSWQFTDN
-263 QSLSFGAQY
+263 QKLSFGAQY
-272 FKDEQDSEYGA
+272 YNDEQDSEYGP
-283 DYGTYG
+283 DYGTG
-289 PYNLANL
+289 LAVLFGAEPTLN
-296 IFRTAPSLKAVKG
+296 AVKG
-309 LELSEQPQTERWGVN
+309 LDLDTQPRTKRSN
-324 TQYQNEDILGHAL
+324 FNLQYEHQDLLGQIL
-337 NAEAYYRKEKG
+337 NAEAYYRSETG
-348 RWFPTVSPLGN
+348 RFYPSANYLAHSAIPSGGTYIVTQSETDIDVWGARLALQKAFDLG
-359 SSLNGAL
+359 SRSLNL
-366 AQLYPNYADPRSPDF
+366 T
-381 LNAIRYGYGV
+381 YGM
-391 VQSSNEIDVAGTRLM
+391 D
-406 LSKDFT
+406 
-412 LNDRILNLNYGVD
+412 
-425 YENEKNKAYVTRYD
+425 YD
-439 FDDFYNSNGLKHTA
+439 FEQGSQTAQQYNLGTFMASNGLTLDPQNEYA
-453 VKDYKFGPD
+453 FGPD
-462 FENNKLGFY
+462 VDTSKFGLF
-471 LQGDYNLTDRFNLQA
+471 LQTQFDVTDHLNLQA

-492 IDSEVSDSTPYRE
+492 IDSEVQDSIPYSE
-505 AIPADILAELG
+505 AMVADAIPTYTPVVLN
-516 YDYDAKALKGGKIK
+516 GGTIK

-535 FNIGGV
+535 FNLGAV
-541 FHLTDAQ
+541 YHLTDAQ
-548 QVFANFSQGFSLP
+548 QVFANFSQGSSLP
-561 DVQRMLRDVPA
+561 DIQRMLRDVPA
-572 TFVVTSNNIEPIK
+572 NFTVNSQTIDPIK
-585 VNNYELGWRLQGES
+585 VNNYELGWRVQAE
-599 GSNLGLT
+599 NGLNASVT
-606 AFYNDSDKVVKFNGI
+606 TFYNDSDKSLKFGR
-621 PNYNIEVIDTDER
+621 PNYTIEVLDTDER
-634 VYGVEGNVSY
+634 VYGVEGNLSY
-644 RLQQNWTVGGT
+644 RLQPNWTVGGT

-715 KYGSTLPAEI
+715 KYGSTVPAEI
-725 KGFTTMD
+725 NGFATMD

-745 FGVYNVWNAD
+745 FGVYNVWNTD
-755 YKTVFSQ
+755 YKSVYSQ
-762 AVAPTYG
+762 AVESVYG

>member
-1 MNRFMLPMQ
+1 MSRFMLPMQ
-10 LTCLTLAVCT
+10 LICLTLAVCT
-20 QLYAQDNVVTN
+20 QLYAQDNVLTN
-31 SASQTSGV
+31 SASQTSSV
-39 EAEQK
+39 EAQQK

-124 VPQTGSRDGSRQLNS
+124 VPQTGYRDGSRQLNS

-153 ATSIYGSG
+153 TTSIYGSG

-170 TKRGGQDPISFETKI
+170 TKRGGQDPISFETKV

-251 LNGRLTWNISDS
+251 LNGRLTWNISDE

-272 FKDEQDSEYGA
+272 FKDEQDSEYGP
-283 DYGTYG
+283 DYG
-289 PYNLANL
+289 PNLAYVK
-296 IFRTAPSLKAVKG
+296 RDPTYTASLAAVKG
-309 LELSEQPQTERWGVN
+309 MQLETQPQTERYAFN
-324 TQYQNEDILGHAL
+324 TQYENQNVLGHTL
-337 NAEAYYRKEKG
+337 NAEAYYRNEQA
-348 RWFPTVSPLGN
+348 RWFPSAQAMGGGLYLVYQSETDIDVYGARVALQKQFN
-359 SSLNGAL
+359 LNGRNL
-366 AQLYPNYADPRSPDF
+366 GLS
-381 LNAIRYGYGV
+381 YG
-391 VQSSNEIDVAGTRLM
+391 I
-406 LSKDFT
+406 
-412 LNDRILNLNYGVD
+412 D
-425 YENEKNKAYVTRYD
+425 YENEQDEQNIQMYD
-439 FDDFYNSNGLKHTA
+439 SAAFVASNGLN
-453 VKDYKFGPD
+453 YKPFNYYAFGPD
-462 FENNKLGFY
+462 VETEKLGTFV
-471 LQGDYNLTDRFNLQA
+471 QTDFDVTDRLGLKA
-486 GIRHER
+486 GVRYER
-492 IDSEVSDSTPYRE
+492 VESQVDESTPYME
-505 AIPADILAELG
+505 AITADLQPG
-516 YDYDAKALKGGKIK
+516 YQAKTLNGGKVK

-535 FNIGGV
+535 FNLGAV
-541 FHLTDAQ
+541 YHLTDAQ
-548 QVFANFSQGFSLP
+548 QIFANFSQGSNLP
-561 DVQRMLRDVPA
+561 DIQRMLRDVPA
-572 TFVVTSNNIEPIK
+572 SFTVNSQTIDPIK
-585 VNNYELGWRLQGES
+585 VNNYELGWRVQAA
-599 GSNLGLT
+599 NGLNASVT
-606 AFYNDSDKVVKFNGI
+606 TFYNDSDKSLKFGR
-621 PNYNIEVIDTDER
+621 PNYTIEVLDTDER
-634 VYGVEGNVSY
+634 VYGVEGNLSY
-644 RLQQNWTVGGT
+644 RLQPNWTVGGT

-715 KYGSTLPAEI
+715 KYGSTVPAEI
-725 KGFTTMD
+725 KGFATMD

-745 FGVYNVWNAD
+745 FGVYNVWNTD
-755 YKTVFSQ
+755 YKSVYSQ
-762 AVAPTYG
+762 AVESVYA
-769 AISSLAAQGRT
+769 AISSLPAQGRT

>member
-20 QLYAQDNVVTN
+20 QLYAQDNVLTN
-31 SASQTSGV
+31 SASQTSSV
-39 EAEQK
+39 EAQQK

-124 VPQTGSRDGSRQLNS
+124 VPQTGYRDGSRQLNS

-170 TKRGGQDPISFETKI
+170 TKRGGQDPISFESKV

-251 LNGRLTWNISDS
+251 LNGRLTWNISDE

-272 FKDEQDSEYGA
+272 FKDEQDSEYGP
-283 DYGTYG
+283 DYG
-289 PYNLANL
+289 PNLAYVK
-296 IFRTAPSLKAVKG
+296 RDPTYTASLAAVKG
-309 LELSEQPQTERWGVN
+309 MQLETQPQTERYAFN
-324 TQYQNEDILGHAL
+324 TQYENQNVLGHTL
-337 NAEAYYRKEKG
+337 NAEAYYRNEQA
-348 RWFPTVSPLGN
+348 RWFPSAQAMGGGLYLVYQSETDIDVYGARVALQKQFD
-359 SSLNGAL
+359 LNGRNL
-366 AQLYPNYADPRSPDF
+366 GLS
-381 LNAIRYGYGV
+381 YG
-391 VQSSNEIDVAGTRLM
+391 I
-406 LSKDFT
+406 
-412 LNDRILNLNYGVD
+412 D
-425 YENEKNKAYVTRYD
+425 YENEQDEQNIQMYD
-439 FDDFYNSNGLKHTA
+439 SAAFVASNGLN
-453 VKDYKFGPD
+453 YKPFNYYAFGPD
-462 FENNKLGFY
+462 VETEKLGTFV
-471 LQGDYNLTDRFNLQA
+471 QTDFDVTDRLGLKA
-486 GIRHER
+486 GVRYER
-492 IDSEVSDSTPYRE
+492 VESQVDESTPYME
-505 AIPADILAELG
+505 AITADLQPG
-516 YDYDAKALKGGKIK
+516 YQTKTLNGGKVK

-535 FNIGGV
+535 FNLGALY
-541 FHLTDAQ
+541 HLTDAQ
-548 QVFANFSQGFSLP
+548 QVFANFSQGSNLP
-561 DVQRMLRDVPA
+561 DIQRMLRDVPA
-572 TFVVTSNNIEPIK
+572 SFTVNSQTIDPIK
-585 VNNYELGWRLQGES
+585 VNNYELGWRVQAA
-599 GSNLGLT
+599 NGLNASVT
-606 AFYNDSDKVVKFNGI
+606 TFYNDSDKSLKFGR
-621 PNYNIEVIDTDER
+621 PNYKIEVLDTDER
-634 VYGVEGNVSY
+634 VYGVEGNLSY
-644 RLQQNWTVGGT
+644 RLQPNWTVGGT

-715 KYGSTLPAEI
+715 KYGSTVPAEI
-725 KGFTTMD
+725 KGFATMD

-745 FGVYNVWNAD
+745 FGVYNVWNTD
-755 YKTVFSQ
+755 YKSVYSQ
-762 AVAPTYG
+762 AVESVYG
-769 AISSLAAQGRT
+769 AISSLPAQGRT

>member
-31 SASQTSGV
+31 SASQTSSV
-39 EAEQK
+39 EAQQK

-84 GKSIAD
+84 GRSTAD
-90 ILGTLVPS
+90 IIGFLIPS

-103 GTTSNYGMTMRGRVV
+103 GTTSNYGMTMRGRAV

-124 VPQTGSRDGSRQLNS
+124 VPQTGSRDSSRQLNS
-139 IQPSM
+139 ISPNS

-153 ATSIYGSG
+153 ASSIYGAG

-170 TKRGGQDPISFETKI
+170 TKKGSDDALSFESKL
-185 GVTAGNNFK
+185 GVTSGDNIR

-200 EASQSVLFNQ
+200 EAFQSVAFNQ
-210 GALQGAFG
+210 GNVSGYLG
-218 ASYTTRGEIQD
+218 ASYNKRGEFQD
-229 SHGNRIG
+229 SRGDRIG

-245 DTDTLD
+245 DTETVDV
-251 LNGRLTWNISDS
+251 NGRLSWQFTDN
-263 QSLSFGAQY
+263 QKLSFGAQY
-272 FKDEQDSEYGA
+272 YNDEQDSEYGP
-283 DYGTYG
+283 DYGTG
-289 PYNLANL
+289 LAVLFGAEPTLN
-296 IFRTAPSLKAVKG
+296 AVKG
-309 LELSEQPQTERWGVN
+309 LDLDTQPRTKRSN
-324 TQYQNEDILGHAL
+324 FNLQYEHQDVLGQIL
-337 NAEAYYRKEKG
+337 NAEAYYRSETG
-348 RWFPTVSPLGN
+348 RFYPSANYLAHSAIPSGGTYIVTQSETDIDVWGARLALQKAFDLG
-359 SSLNGAL
+359 SRSLNL
-366 AQLYPNYADPRSPDF
+366 T
-381 LNAIRYGYGV
+381 YGM
-391 VQSSNEIDVAGTRLM
+391 D
-406 LSKDFT
+406 
-412 LNDRILNLNYGVD
+412 
-425 YENEKNKAYVTRYD
+425 YD
-439 FDDFYNSNGLKHTA
+439 FEQGSQTAQQYNLGTFMASNGLTLDPQNEYA
-453 VKDYKFGPD
+453 FGPD
-462 FENNKLGFY
+462 VDTSKFGLF
-471 LQGDYNLTDRFNLQA
+471 LQTQFDVTDHLNLQA

-492 IDSEVSDSTPYRE
+492 IDSEVQDSIPYSE
-505 AIPADILAELG
+505 AMVADAIPT
-516 YDYDAKALKGGKIK
+516 YTPVALNGGTIK

-535 FNIGGV
+535 FNLGAV
-541 FHLTDAQ
+541 YHLTDAQ
-548 QVFANFSQGFSLP
+548 QVFANFSQGSSLP
-561 DVQRMLRDVPA
+561 DIQRMLRDVPA
-572 TFVVTSNNIEPIK
+572 SFTVNSQTIDPIK
-585 VNNYELGWRLQGES
+585 VNNYELGWRVQAE
-599 GSNLGLT
+599 NGLNASVT
-606 AFYNDSDKVVKFNGI
+606 TFYNDSDKSLKFGR
-621 PNYNIEVIDTDER
+621 PNYTIEVLDTDER
-634 VYGVEGNVSY
+634 VYGVEGNLSY
-644 RLQQNWTVGGT
+644 RLQPNWTVGGT

-715 KYGSTLPAEI
+715 KYGSTVPAEI
-725 KGFTTMD
+725 KGFATMD

-745 FGVYNVWNAD
+745 FGVYNVWNTD
-755 YKTVFSQ
+755 YKSVYSQ
-762 AVAPTYG
+762 AVESVYG
-769 AISSLAAQGRT
+769 AISSLPAQGRT

>member
-1 MNRFMLPMQ
+1 MSRFMLPMQ

-31 SASQTSGV
+31 SASQTSSVGV
-39 EAEQK
+39 QQK

-84 GKSIAD
+84 GRSTAD
-90 ILGTLVPS
+90 IIGFLIPS

-103 GTTSNYGMTMRGRVV
+103 GTTSNYGMTMRGRAV

-124 VPQTGSRDGSRQLNS
+124 VPQTGSRDSSRQLNS
-139 IQPSM
+139 ISPNS

-153 ATSIYGSG
+153 ASSIYGAG

-170 TKRGGQDPISFETKI
+170 TKKGSDDALSFESKL
-185 GVTAGNNFK
+185 GVTSGDNIR

-200 EASQSVLFNQ
+200 EAFQSVAFNQ
-210 GALQGAFG
+210 GDVSGYLG
-218 ASYTTRGEIQD
+218 ASYNKRGEFQD
-229 SHGNRIG
+229 SHGERIG

-245 DTDTLD
+245 DTETVDV
-251 LNGRLTWNISDS
+251 NGRLSWQFTDN
-263 QSLSFGAQY
+263 QKLSFGAQY
-272 FKDEQDSEYGA
+272 YNDEQDSEYGP
-283 DYGTYG
+283 DYGTG
-289 PYNLANL
+289 LAVLFGAEPTLN
-296 IFRTAPSLKAVKG
+296 AVKG
-309 LELSEQPQTERWGVN
+309 LDLDTQPRTKRSN
-324 TQYQNEDILGHAL
+324 FNLQYEHQDLLGQIL
-337 NAEAYYRKEKG
+337 NAEAYYRSETG
-348 RWFPTVSPLGN
+348 RFYPSANYLAHSAIPSGGTYIVTQSETDIDVWGARLALQKAFDLG
-359 SSLNGAL
+359 SRSLNL
-366 AQLYPNYADPRSPDF
+366 T
-381 LNAIRYGYGV
+381 YGM
-391 VQSSNEIDVAGTRLM
+391 D
-406 LSKDFT
+406 
-412 LNDRILNLNYGVD
+412 
-425 YENEKNKAYVTRYD
+425 YD
-439 FDDFYNSNGLKHTA
+439 FEQGSQTAQQYNLGTFMASNGLTLDPQNEYA
-453 VKDYKFGPD
+453 FGPD
-462 FENNKLGFY
+462 VDTSKFGLF
-471 LQGDYNLTDRFNLQA
+471 LQTQFDVTDRLNLQA

-492 IDSEVSDSTPYRE
+492 IDSEVQDSIPYSE
-505 AIPADILAELG
+505 AMVADAIPTYTPVVLN
-516 YDYDAKALKGGKIK
+516 GGTIK

-535 FNIGGV
+535 FNLGAV
-541 FHLTDAQ
+541 YHLTDAQ
-548 QVFANFSQGFSLP
+548 QVFANFSQGSSLP
-561 DVQRMLRDVPA
+561 DIQRMLRDVPA
-572 TFVVTSNNIEPIK
+572 SFTVNSQTIDPIK
-585 VNNYELGWRLQGES
+585 VNNYELGWRVQAE
-599 GSNLGLT
+599 NGLNASVT
-606 AFYNDSDKVVKFNGI
+606 TFYNDSDKSLKFGR
-621 PNYNIEVIDTDER
+621 PNYTIEVLDTDER
-634 VYGVEGNVSY
+634 VYGIEGNLSY
-644 RLQQNWTVGGT
+644 RLQPNWTVGGT

-715 KYGSTLPAEI
+715 KYGSTVPAEI
-725 KGFTTMD
+725 NGFATMD

-745 FGVYNVWNAD
+745 FGVYNVWNTD
-755 YKTVFSQ
+755 YKSVYSQ
-762 AVAPTYG
+762 SVESVYG

>member
-1 MNRFMLPMQ
+1 M
-10 LTCLTLAVCT
+10 
-20 QLYAQDNVVTN
+20 
-31 SASQTSGV
+31 
-39 EAEQK
+39 
-44 ETTQL
+44 
-49 APIVVTATRSAKSI
+49 
-63 ADIAGTVY
+63 
-71 SIDQAEIEKQANA
+71 
-84 GKSIAD
+84 
-90 ILGTLVPS
+90 
-98 LTPSS
+98 
-103 GTTSNYGMTMRGRVV
+103 
-118 QYMIDG
+118 
-124 VPQTGSRDGSRQLNS
+124 
-139 IQPSM
+139 
-144 IERIEVVSG
+144 
-153 ATSIYGSG
+153 
-161 ATGGIINII
+161 
-170 TKRGGQDPISFETKI
+170 
-185 GVTAGNNFK
+185 
-194 SDAMAY
+194 
-200 EASQSVLFNQ
+200 
-210 GALQGAFG
+210 
-218 ASYTTRGEIQD
+218 
-229 SHGNRIG
+229 
-236 PEVAQTDRQ
+236 
-245 DTDTLD
+245 
-251 LNGRLTWNISDS
+251 
-263 QSLSFGAQY
+263 
-272 FKDEQDSEYGA
+272 
-283 DYGTYG
+283 
-289 PYNLANL
+289 
-296 IFRTAPSLKAVKG
+296 
-309 LELSEQPQTERWGVN
+309 
-324 TQYQNEDILGHAL
+324 GHAL

-425 YENEKNKAYVTRYD
+425 YENDKNKAYVTRYD

-572 TFVVTSNNIEPIK
+572 SFVVTSNNIEPIK

-599 GSNLGLT
+599 GTNLGLT

-634 VYGVEGNVSY
+634 VYGVEGNISY
-644 RLQQNWTVGGT
+644 RLQPNWTVGGT
-655 MAYTRGQFKNTAGK
+655 MAYTHGQFKNTAGK

-676 RVAPLKGT
+676 HVAPLKGT

-715 KYGSTLPAEI
+715 KYGSTVPAEI
-725 KGFTTMD
+725 KGFATMD

-745 FGVYNVWNAD
+745 FGVYNVWNTD
-755 YKTVFSQ
+755 YKSVYSQ
-762 AVAPTYG
+762 AVESVYG
-769 AISSLAAQGRT
+769 AISSLPAQGRT

>member
-31 SASQTSGV
+31 SASQTSSV
-39 EAEQK
+39 EAQQK

-84 GKSIAD
+84 GRSTAD
-90 ILGTLVPS
+90 IIGFLIPS

-103 GTTSNYGMTMRGRVV
+103 GTTSNYGMTMRGRAV

-124 VPQTGSRDGSRQLNS
+124 VPQTGSRDSSRQLNS
-139 IQPSM
+139 ISPNS

-153 ATSIYGSG
+153 ASSIYGAG

-170 TKRGGQDPISFETKI
+170 TKKGSDDALSFESKL
-185 GVTAGNNFK
+185 GVTSGDNIR

-200 EASQSVLFNQ
+200 EAFQSVAFNQ
-210 GALQGAFG
+210 GDVSGYLG
-218 ASYTTRGEIQD
+218 ASYNKRGEFQD
-229 SHGNRIG
+229 SHGERIG

-245 DTDTLD
+245 DTETVDV
-251 LNGRLTWNISDS
+251 NGRLSWQFTDN
-263 QSLSFGAQY
+263 QKLSFGAQY
-272 FKDEQDSEYGA
+272 YNDEQDSEYGP
-283 DYGTYG
+283 DYGTG
-289 PYNLANL
+289 LAVL
-296 IFRTAPSLKAVKG
+296 FGAEPTLDAVKG
-309 LELSEQPQTERWGVN
+309 LDLDTQPRTKRSN
-324 TQYQNEDILGHAL
+324 FNLQYEHQDLLGQIL
-337 NAEAYYRKEKG
+337 NAEAYYRSETG
-348 RWFPTVSPLGN
+348 RFYPSANYLAHAAIPSGGTYIVTQSETDIDVWGARLALQKAFDLG
-359 SSLNGAL
+359 SRSLNL
-366 AQLYPNYADPRSPDF
+366 
-381 LNAIRYGYGV
+381 IYGM
-391 VQSSNEIDVAGTRLM
+391 D
-406 LSKDFT
+406 
-412 LNDRILNLNYGVD
+412 
-425 YENEKNKAYVTRYD
+425 YD
-439 FDDFYNSNGLKHTA
+439 FEQGSQTAQQYNLGTFMASNGLTLDPQNEYA
-453 VKDYKFGPD
+453 FGPD
-462 FENNKLGFY
+462 VDTSKFGLF
-471 LQGDYNLTDRFNLQA
+471 LQTQFDVTDHLNLQA

-492 IDSEVSDSTPYRE
+492 IDSEVQDSIPYSE
-505 AIPADILAELG
+505 AMVADAIPT
-516 YDYDAKALKGGKIK
+516 YTPVALNGGTIK

-535 FNIGGV
+535 FNLGAV
-541 FHLTDAQ
+541 YHLTDAQ
-548 QVFANFSQGFSLP
+548 QVFANFSQGSSLP
-561 DVQRMLRDVPA
+561 DIQRMLRDVPA
-572 TFVVTSNNIEPIK
+572 SFTVNSQTIDPIK
-585 VNNYELGWRLQGES
+585 VNNYELGWRVQAE
-599 GSNLGLT
+599 NGLNASVT
-606 AFYNDSDKVVKFNGI
+606 TFYNDSDKSLKFGR
-621 PNYNIEVIDTDER
+621 PNYTIEVLDTDER
-634 VYGVEGNVSY
+634 VYGVEGNLSY
-644 RLQQNWTVGGT
+644 RLQPNWTVGGT

-715 KYGSTLPAEI
+715 KYVSTVPAEI
-725 KGFTTMD
+725 KGFATMD

-745 FGVYNVWNAD
+745 FGVYNVWNTD
-755 YKTVFSQ
+755 YKSVYSQ
-762 AVAPTYG
+762 AVESVYG
-769 AISSLAAQGRT
+769 AISSLPAQGRT

>member
-1 MNRFMLPMQ
+1 MSRFMLPMQ

-20 QLYAQDNVVTN
+20 QLYAQDDVTTTLD
-31 SASQTSGV
+31 SQTSRV
-39 EAEQK
+39 EAKQK
-44 ETTQL
+44 EATQL

-90 ILGTLVPS
+90 ILGMLVPS

-124 VPQTGSRDGSRQLNS
+124 VPQTGYRDGSRQLNS

-170 TKRGGQDPISFETKI
+170 TKRGGQDPISFETKV
-185 GVTAGNNFK
+185 GMTAGNNFK

-200 EASQSVLFNQ
+200 EASQNILFNQ

-251 LNGRLTWNISDS
+251 INGRLTWNISDS

-272 FKDEQDSEYGA
+272 FNDEQDSEYGP
-283 DYGTYG
+283 DYG
-289 PYNLANL
+289 
-296 IFRTAPSLKAVKG
+296 PSLAYLRRDPTYTASLAAVKG
-309 LELSEQPQTERWGVN
+309 MQLETQPQTERYAFN
-324 TQYQNEDILGHAL
+324 TQYENQNVLGHTL
-337 NAEAYYRKEKG
+337 NAEAYYRNEQA
-348 RWFPTVSPLGN
+348 RWFPSAQAMGGGLYLVYQSETDIDVYGARVALQKQFD
-359 SSLNGAL
+359 LNGRKL
-366 AQLYPNYADPRSPDF
+366 GLS
-381 LNAIRYGYGV
+381 YG
-391 VQSSNEIDVAGTRLM
+391 I
-406 LSKDFT
+406 
-412 LNDRILNLNYGVD
+412 D
-425 YENEKNKAYVTRYD
+425 YENEQDEQNIQMYD
-439 FDDFYNSNGLKHTA
+439 SAAFVASNGLN
-453 VKDYKFGPD
+453 YKPFNYYAFGPD
-462 FENNKLGFY
+462 VETEKLGTFI
-471 LQGDYNLTDRFNLQA
+471 QTDFDVTDRLGLKA
-486 GIRHER
+486 GVRYER
-492 IDSEVSDSTPYRE
+492 VESQVDESTPYLE
-505 AIPADILAELG
+505 AITADLRPG
-516 YDYDAKALKGGKIK
+516 YQAKTLNGGKVK

-535 FNIGGV
+535 FNVGAV
-541 FHLTDAQ
+541 YHLSDAQ
-548 QVFANFSQGFSLP
+548 QIFANFSQGSNLP
-561 DVQRMLRDVPA
+561 DIQRMLRDVPA
-572 TFVVTSNNIEPIK
+572 SFTVNSQTIDPIK
-585 VNNYELGWRLQGES
+585 VNNYELGWRAQAT
-599 GSNLGLT
+599 NGLNAGVT
-606 AFYNDSDKVVKFNGI
+606 TFYNDSDKSLKFGR
-621 PNYNIEVIDTDER
+621 PNYTIEVLDTDER
-634 VYGVEGNVSY
+634 VYGVEGNASY
-644 RLQQNWTVGGT
+644 RLQPNWTVGGT

-702 AIGGTDKAKKDAV
+702 AIGGTDKAKKDAE
-715 KYGSTLPAEI
+715 KYGSTVPAEI
-725 KGFTTMD
+725 KGFATMD
-732 VIANAKAGPGTVG
+732 VIANAKAGPGTIG
-745 FGVYNVWNAD
+745 FGVYNVWNTD
-755 YKTVFSQ
+755 YKSVYSQ
-762 AVAPTYG
+762 SVESVYG

>member
-31 SASQTSGV
+31 SASQTSSV
-39 EAEQK
+39 EAKQK

-124 VPQTGSRDGSRQLNS
+124 VPQTGYRDGSRQLNS

-170 TKRGGQDPISFETKI
+170 TKRGGQDPISFESKV

-251 LNGRLTWNISDS
+251 LNGRLTWNISDE

-272 FKDEQDSEYGA
+272 FNDEQDSEYGP
-283 DYGTYG
+283 DYG
-289 PYNLANL
+289 PNLAYVK
-296 IFRTAPSLKAVKG
+296 RDPTYTASLAAVKG
-309 LELSEQPQTERWGVN
+309 MQLETQPQTERYAFN
-324 TQYQNEDILGHAL
+324 TQYENQNVLGHTL
-337 NAEAYYRKEKG
+337 NAEAYYRNEQA
-348 RWFPTVSPLGN
+348 RWFPSAQAMGGGLYLVYQSETDIDVYGARVALQKQFD
-359 SSLNGAL
+359 LNGRNL
-366 AQLYPNYADPRSPDF
+366 GLS
-381 LNAIRYGYGV
+381 YG
-391 VQSSNEIDVAGTRLM
+391 I
-406 LSKDFT
+406 
-412 LNDRILNLNYGVD
+412 D
-425 YENEKNKAYVTRYD
+425 YENEQDEQNIQMYD
-439 FDDFYNSNGLKHTA
+439 SAAFVASNGLN
-453 VKDYKFGPD
+453 YKPFNYYAFGPD
-462 FENNKLGFY
+462 VETEKLGTFV
-471 LQGDYNLTDRFNLQA
+471 QTDFDVTDRLGLKA
-486 GIRHER
+486 GVRYER
-492 IDSEVSDSTPYRE
+492 VESQVDESTPYME
-505 AIPADILAELG
+505 AITADLQPG
-516 YDYDAKALKGGKIK
+516 YQAKTLNGGKVK

-535 FNIGGV
+535 FNLGALY
-541 FHLTDAQ
+541 HLTDAQ
-548 QVFANFSQGFSLP
+548 QIFANFSQGSNLP
-561 DVQRMLRDVPA
+561 DIQRMLRDVPA
-572 TFVVTSNNIEPIK
+572 SFTVNSQTIDPIK
-585 VNNYELGWRLQGES
+585 VNNYELGWRVQAA
-599 GSNLGLT
+599 NGLNASVT
-606 AFYNDSDKVVKFNGI
+606 TFYNDSDKSLKFGR
-621 PNYNIEVIDTDER
+621 PNYTIEVLDTDER
-634 VYGVEGNVSY
+634 VYGVEGNLSY
-644 RLQQNWTVGGT
+644 RLQPNWTVGGT

-715 KYGSTLPAEI
+715 KYGSTVPAEI
-725 KGFTTMD
+725 KGFATMD

-745 FGVYNVWNAD
+745 FGVYNVWNTD
-755 YKTVFSQ
+755 YKSVYSQ
-762 AVAPTYG
+762 AVESVYG
-769 AISSLAAQGRT
+769 AISSLPAQGRT

>member
-39 EAEQK
+39 EAQQK

-170 TKRGGQDPISFETKI
+170 TKRGGQDPISFETKV

-251 LNGRLTWNISDS
+251 LNGRLTWNISDE

-272 FKDEQDSEYGA
+272 FNDEQDSEYGP
-283 DYGTYG
+283 DYG
-289 PYNLANL
+289 PNLAYVK
-296 IFRTAPSLKAVKG
+296 RDPTYTASLAAVKG
-309 LELSEQPQTERWGVN
+309 MQLETQPQTERYAFN
-324 TQYQNEDILGHAL
+324 TQYENQNVLGHTL
-337 NAEAYYRKEKG
+337 NAEAYYRNEQA
-348 RWFPTVSPLGN
+348 RWFPSAQAMGGGLYLVYQSETDIDVYGARVALQKQFD
-359 SSLNGAL
+359 LNGRNL
-366 AQLYPNYADPRSPDF
+366 GLS
-381 LNAIRYGYGV
+381 YG
-391 VQSSNEIDVAGTRLM
+391 I
-406 LSKDFT
+406 
-412 LNDRILNLNYGVD
+412 D
-425 YENEKNKAYVTRYD
+425 YENEQDEQNIQMYD
-439 FDDFYNSNGLKHTA
+439 SAAFVASNGLN
-453 VKDYKFGPD
+453 YKPFNYYAFGPD
-462 FENNKLGFY
+462 VETEKLGTFV
-471 LQGDYNLTDRFNLQA
+471 QTDFDVTDRLGLKA
-486 GIRHER
+486 GVRYER
-492 IDSEVSDSTPYRE
+492 VESQVDESTPYME
-505 AIPADILAELG
+505 AITADLQPG
-516 YDYDAKALKGGKIK
+516 YQAKTLNGGKVK

-535 FNIGGV
+535 FNLGAV
-541 FHLTDAQ
+541 YHLTDAQ
-548 QVFANFSQGFSLP
+548 QVFANFSQGSSLP
-561 DVQRMLRDVPA
+561 DIQRMLRDVPA
-572 TFVVTSNNIEPIK
+572 SFTVNSQTIDPIK
-585 VNNYELGWRLQGES
+585 VNNYELGWRVQAA
-599 GSNLGLT
+599 NGLNASVT
-606 AFYNDSDKVVKFNGI
+606 TFYNDSDKSLKFGR
-621 PNYNIEVIDTDER
+621 PNYTIEVLDTDER
-634 VYGVEGNVSY
+634 VYGVEGNLSY
-644 RLQQNWTVGGT
+644 RLQPNWTVGGT

-715 KYGSTLPAEI
+715 KYGSTVPAEI
-725 KGFTTMD
+725 KGFATMD

-745 FGVYNVWNAD
+745 FGVYNVWNTD
-755 YKTVFSQ
+755 YKSVYSQ
-762 AVAPTYG
+762 SVESVYG

>member
-20 QLYAQDNVVTN
+20 QLYAQDDVVTN
-31 SASQTSGV
+31 SASQTSSV
-39 EAEQK
+39 EAQQK
-44 ETTQL
+44 ENTQL

-124 VPQTGSRDGSRQLNS
+124 VPQTGYRDGSRQLNS

-170 TKRGGQDPISFETKI
+170 TKRGGQDPISFESKV

-251 LNGRLTWNISDS
+251 LNGRLTWNISDE

-272 FKDEQDSEYGA
+272 FNDEQDSEYGP
-283 DYGTYG
+283 DYG
-289 PYNLANL
+289 PNLAYVK
-296 IFRTAPSLKAVKG
+296 RDPTYTASLAAVKG
-309 LELSEQPQTERWGVN
+309 MQLETQPQTERYAFN
-324 TQYQNEDILGHAL
+324 TQYENQNVLGHTL
-337 NAEAYYRKEKG
+337 NAEAYYRNEQA
-348 RWFPTVSPLGN
+348 RWFPS
-359 SSLNGAL
+359 
-366 AQLYPNYADPRSPDF
+366 AQAMGGGLYLVY
-381 LNAIRYGYGV
+381 
-391 VQSSNEIDVAGTRLM
+391 QSETDIDVYGARVALQKQFDLKGHNLG
-406 LSKDFT
+406 LS
-412 LNDRILNLNYGVD
+412 YGID
-425 YENEKNKAYVTRYD
+425 YENEQDEQNIQMYD
-439 FDDFYNSNGLKHTA
+439 SAAFVASNGLN
-453 VKDYKFGPD
+453 YKPFNYYAFGPD
-462 FENNKLGFY
+462 VETEKLGTFV
-471 LQGDYNLTDRFNLQA
+471 QTDFDVTDRLGLKA
-486 GIRHER
+486 GVRYER
-492 IDSEVSDSTPYRE
+492 VESQVDESTPYME
-505 AIPADILAELG
+505 AITADLQPG
-516 YDYDAKALKGGKIK
+516 YQAKTLNGGKVK

-535 FNIGGV
+535 FNLGAV
-541 FHLTDAQ
+541 YHLTDAQ
-548 QVFANFSQGFSLP
+548 QIFANFSQGSNLP
-561 DVQRMLRDVPA
+561 DIQRMLRDVPA
-572 TFVVTSNNIEPIK
+572 SFTVNSQTIDPIK
-585 VNNYELGWRLQGES
+585 VNNYELGWRVQAA
-599 GSNLGLT
+599 NGLNASVT
-606 AFYNDSDKVVKFNGI
+606 TFYNDSDKSLKFGR
-621 PNYNIEVIDTDER
+621 PNYTIEVLDTDER
-634 VYGVEGNVSY
+634 VYGVEGNLSY
-644 RLQQNWTVGGT
+644 RLQPNWTVGGT
-655 MAYTRGQFKNTAGK
+655 MAYTRGQFKNTAGN

-715 KYGSTLPAEI
+715 KYGSTVPAEI
-725 KGFTTMD
+725 KGFATMD

-745 FGVYNVWNAD
+745 FGVYNVWNTD
-755 YKTVFSQ
+755 YKSVYSQ
-762 AVAPTYG
+762 AVESVYG

>member
-31 SASQTSGV
+31 SASQTSSV
-39 EAEQK
+39 EAQQK

-84 GKSIAD
+84 GRSTAD
-90 ILGTLVPS
+90 IIGFLIPS

-103 GTTSNYGMTMRGRVV
+103 GTTSNYGMTMRGRAV

-124 VPQTGSRDGSRQLNS
+124 VPQTGSRDSSRQLNS

-170 TKRGGQDPISFETKI
+170 TKRGGQDPISFETKV
-185 GVTAGNNFK
+185 GMTAGNNFK

-210 GALQGAFG
+210 GVLQGAFG

-251 LNGRLTWNISDS
+251 LNGRLTWNISDE

-272 FKDEQDSEYGA
+272 FNDEQDSEYGP
-283 DYGTYG
+283 DYG
-289 PYNLANL
+289 PNLAYVK
-296 IFRTAPSLKAVKG
+296 RDPTYTASLAAVKG
-309 LELSEQPQTERWGVN
+309 MQLETQPQTERYAFN
-324 TQYQNEDILGHAL
+324 TQYENQNVLGHTL
-337 NAEAYYRKEKG
+337 NAEAYYRNEQA
-348 RWFPTVSPLGN
+348 RWFPSAQAMGGGLYLVYQSETDIDVYGARVALQKQFD
-359 SSLNGAL
+359 LNGRKL
-366 AQLYPNYADPRSPDF
+366 GLS
-381 LNAIRYGYGV
+381 YG
-391 VQSSNEIDVAGTRLM
+391 I
-406 LSKDFT
+406 
-412 LNDRILNLNYGVD
+412 D
-425 YENEKNKAYVTRYD
+425 YENEQDEQNIQMYD
-439 FDDFYNSNGLKHTA
+439 SAAFVASNGLN
-453 VKDYKFGPD
+453 YKPFNYYAFGPD
-462 FENNKLGFY
+462 VETEKLGTFV
-471 LQGDYNLTDRFNLQA
+471 QTDFDVTDRLGLKA
-486 GIRHER
+486 GVRYER
-492 IDSEVSDSTPYRE
+492 VESQVDESTPYME
-505 AIPADILAELG
+505 AITADLQPG
-516 YDYDAKALKGGKIK
+516 YQAKTLNGGKVK

-535 FNIGGV
+535 FNLGAV
-541 FHLTDAQ
+541 YHLTDAQ
-548 QVFANFSQGFSLP
+548 QIFANFSQGSNLP
-561 DVQRMLRDVPA
+561 DIQRMLRDVPA
-572 TFVVTSNNIEPIK
+572 SFTVNSQTIDPIK
-585 VNNYELGWRLQGES
+585 VNNYELGWRVQAA
-599 GSNLGLT
+599 NGLNASVT
-606 AFYNDSDKVVKFNGI
+606 TFYNDSDKSLKFGR
-621 PNYNIEVIDTDER
+621 PNYTIEVLDTDER
-634 VYGVEGNVSY
+634 VYGVEGNLSY
-644 RLQQNWTVGGT
+644 RLQPNWTVGGT

-715 KYGSTLPAEI
+715 KYGSTVPAEI
-725 KGFTTMD
+725 KGFATMD

-745 FGVYNVWNAD
+745 FGVYNVWNTD
-755 YKTVFSQ
+755 YKSVYSQ
-762 AVAPTYG
+762 AVESVYG